1 MARRAAPTRP
11 VPVELAPVV
20 LVRGSEGLL
29 GDRIMDQLRARAFQ
43 ADPAT
48 ERTDIEAATYRAGQL
63 DVITSPSLFGESR
76 LVVVW
81 DLESLND
88 ALLDDLLAYLK
99 RPAPDVWL
107 LLRHNGGVRG
117 KKLLD
122 AIAKSGA
129 PVHVVDPLKKDSEK
143 LELLRSDARRA
154 GRRIDQDAAQ
164 ALVDALG
171 SDLRSLAGALA
182 QLIDDVEG
190 PITAADVRRYHAG
203 RMEVTGFEVADAAIA
218 GRTAQALTL
227 LRHAFATGVDPVP
240 LVGALA
246 MKVRSLAKVSVAGA
260 GDNRRLGMSS
270 WQVERA
276 RRELHGWDDSR
287 MAAAVKAVALAD
299 EEVKGLSRDPQRAV
313 EKAVITLCRLRAAR

>member
-1 MARRAAPTRP
+1 M
-11 VPVELAPVV
+11 ELAPVV

-29 GDRIMDQLRARAFQ
+29 GDRIMDQLRAQALQ

-48 ERTDIEAATYRAGQL
+48 ERTDIEAATYRAGEL
-63 DVITSPSLFGESR
+63 DVVTSPSLFGESR
-76 LVVVW
+76 LVTIG
-81 DLESLND
+81 DLEAMSD
-88 ALLDDLLAYLK
+88 ALMEDLLAYI
-99 RPAPDVWL
+99 PHPVPDVWL

-122 AIAKSGA
+122 AVVKSGA

-143 LELLRSDARRA
+143 LDLVRSDVRVA

-171 SDLRSLAGALA
+171 NDLRSLAAA
-182 QLIDDVEG
+182 VTQLIDDVPG
-190 PITAADVRRYHAG
+190 TITVADVHRYHAG

-246 MKVRSLAKVSVAGA
+246 MKVRSLAKVSVAGGA
-260 GDNRRLGMSS
+260 GNGRLGMSS

-276 RRELHGWDDSR
+276 RRDLHGWDDRR
-287 MAAAVKAVALAD
+287 MAAAVTAVALAD

-313 EKAVITLCRLRAAR
+313 EKAVITLCRLRASR